1 MVSLVLG
8 YIFPLLWPGASFV
21 SWGTQPICV
30 ILDTKVNKGC
40 TVTTQAW
47 HQVKASCQLPAR
59 VQSRLMGSKKA
70 VRKRGNFRNSKTT
83 NSLSHMEGCLVLCRT
98 ALDSLQMASQGC
110 LHWGTGNLLGV
121 MRAMDWPMG
130 MGNEST
136 LSNQAWSGQ
145 RGRVWVKECF
155 SDFLS

>member
-1 MVSLVLG
+1 MCYPTIGINRLPSLAVFLVWMINYMVSLVLG

-83 NSLSHMEGCLVLCRT
+83 NSLSHMEGCLVLGKT
-98 ALDSLQMASQGC
+98 ALDSMQMASQGGLC
-110 LHWGTGNLLGV
+110 WGTGDLRGV
-121 MRAMDWPMG
+121 MRATD
-130 MGNEST
+130 
-136 LSNQAWSGQ
+136 
-145 RGRVWVKECF
+145 
-155 SDFLS
+155 